1 MDAGTAG
8 GPTDIETLARL
19 AMAEGQAALSARDTD
34 AAQRWFGR
42 AHRLVPADP
51 NVMLGLASA
60 LIGDDPNRAAA
71 LFQRIARAHDS
82 GQAWLGLAACRFR
95 LEDQP
100 GAMDALEKRLS
111 DHALSADSLD
121 LIGRIAA
128 LTGWCGLHSDGR
140 LEIHPP
146 PNGPPPNGRGKV
158 QVLLDGRPVTGR
170 RLPRGW
176 VLASR
181 VDVSVGDAPLPGSP
195 IRIDVIRHVTGCVE
209 AADGGI
215 AGWAWHPNDPDTDPE
230 LTLVWPELGQ
240 DRRIVKLERGRH
252 FPHTGPLAQPR
263 GFTVAR
269 SELPTQGG
277 LVHVRGPNGRD
288 LLGSPLDPLAEEKA
302 NAAASIALAHAYA
315 ADQASPGAGSRPAML
330 ANAPVPGTA
339 IGADWRIRA
348 VTVVVPVHDGGSA
361 VRDCLRSLLAS
372 NGDARVLVVDDG
384 SRDPDLIA
392 HLTALAKAR
401 RIRLLRHETAQGFPA
416 AANAGMRAARGRDV
430 VLLNSDTLLPPD
442 WLPRLRAAAYASFD
456 IGTVTPLSNDASIVS
471 YPDHAGRNPRP
482 GQADV
487 NRIDRFARR
496 ANPDVTVDI
505 PVGVGFCLY
514 IRRDCLNAVGL
525 FRADVFAQGYGEE
538 NDLCLRARHLGW
550 RNVALPG
557 LFVGHLGGASFGS
570 AAAHLRDR
578 NGRILER
585 LHPGHDA
592 MIGAWAA
599 CDPLGPARR
608 RIDLKRWGR
617 PGRGE
622 SVILITHDD
631 GGGVE
636 ARVAASVAAH
646 RQVGLRPVVLRPAR
660 TASGD
665 PAIAVHDGTG
675 DDFANLVYAMPVEMD
690 ALLALLR
697 AGRPQSVEV
706 HHLIDFG
713 AAIYD
718 LLTRLALP
726 RDVFVHDYA
735 WFCPRVSL
743 VSRDH
748 YCGEPDLAGCS
759 VCIADN
765 GHFLSED
772 IPIAALRQRSAAFLA
787 SARSVV
793 VPCDDVGTRLRR
805 HFPVLAPRTVPH
817 EDDAA
822 FPPLRPPQPDRST
835 VRVCIV
841 GGIGLH
847 KGYDLILACARDAA
861 ARGLDLDFV
870 IVGNTTDDT
879 RLMAT
884 GRVFVTGRFRSGEA
898 TETIQRQN
906 ADIGFVAS
914 VCPETWCLTLG
925 DLWRAG
931 LPACAFD
938 FGAPAERIRRTGR
951 GFVLP
956 LGLPPAAINNAIM
969 TAVCAAREKVHPA
982 SVSGRTT
989 RHVASGQTHEFAM
1002 HAEK

>member
-1 MDAGTAG
+1 MNAATVGER
-8 GPTDIETLARL
+8 TDTETLARL
-19 AMAEGQAALSARDTD
+19 AMAEGQAALSARDTET
-34 AAQRWFGR
+34 ARRWFDR

-51 NVMLGLASA
+51 NVALGLAST
-60 LIGDDPNRAAA
+60 LIGDEPDRAAA
-71 LFQRIARAHDS
+71 LFHRIARAHDL

-95 LEDQP
+95 LDDWA
-100 GAMDALEKRLS
+100 GAMAALEKRLS

-128 LTGWCGLHSDGR
+128 RTGWCGLHSDGR
-140 LEIHPP
+140 LEIHPLP
-146 PNGPPPNGRGKV
+146 DGRGKV
-158 QVLLDGRPVTGR
+158 QVLLDGRSVRGR

-176 VLASR
+176 ALASR
-181 VDVSVGDAPLPGSP
+181 VDVRVGDVPLPGSP
-195 IRIDVIRHVTGCVE
+195 IRIEVIRHVTGCVE
-209 AADGGI
+209 AVDGGI
-215 AGWAWHPNDPDTDPE
+215 AGWAWHPNDPETDPE
-230 LTLVWPELGQ
+230 LTLVWPDLGQ
-240 DRRIVKLERGRH
+240 DRRIVTLERGRH
-252 FPHTGPLAQPR
+252 FPNTGPLAQPR

-269 SELPTQGG
+269 SELPAQGG

-288 LLGSPLDPLAEEKA
+288 LLGSPLDPLAGEKA
-302 NAAASIALAHAYA
+302 NAAAAIALGRAYA
-315 ADQASPGAGSRPAML
+315 ANQAPLGFGML
-330 ANAPVPGTA
+330 ADAPVPGA
-339 IGADWRIRA
+339 PIGADGRMRA
-348 VTVVVPVHDGGSA
+348 VTVVMPVHDGGSV

-372 NGDARVLVVDDG
+372 IGEARVLVVDDG

-392 HLTALAKAR
+392 HLAALAKAR
-401 RIRLLRHETAQGFPA
+401 RIQLLRHETAQGFPA

-430 VLLNSDTLLPPD
+430 VLLNSDTLVPPD
-442 WLPRLRAAAYASFD
+442 WLGRLRAAAYAARD
-456 IGTVTPLSNDASIVS
+456 IGTVTPLSNDASILS
-471 YPDHAGRNPRP
+471 YPDRAGRNPRP
-482 GQADV
+482 AQADV
-487 NRIDRFARR
+487 NRIDRLARR
-496 ANPDVTVDI
+496 ANPGLTIDI

-514 IRRDCLNAVGL
+514 IRRDCLNAAGL
-525 FRADVFAQGYGEE
+525 FRTDVFAQGYGEE

-557 LFVGHLGGASFGS
+557 LFVGHLGGASFGP
-570 AAAHLRDR
+570 AAVHLRAR

-599 CDPLGPARR
+599 RDPLGPARR
-608 RIDLKRWGR
+608 RIDLRRWSR

-636 ARVAASVAAH
+636 ARVAAAVTAH
-646 RQVGLRPVVLRPAR
+646 RQAGLRPVVLRPAR
-660 TASGD
+660 TASGG
-665 PAIAVHDGTG
+665 PAIAVHDGIG
-675 DDFANLVYAMPVEMD
+675 DDFVNLVYAMPAEMD
-690 ALLALLR
+690 ALLTLLR
-697 AGRPQSVEV
+697 AGRPRSVEV
-706 HHLIDFG
+706 HHLTDFG
-713 AAIYD
+713 AAVYD

-759 VCIADN
+759 ACIADN

-772 IPIAALRQRSAAFLA
+772 IPIAALRQRSAAFLT

-805 HFPVLAPRTVPH
+805 HFPVLTPRTVPH

-822 FPPLRPPQPDRST
+822 WPTVPPPRRDQGT
-835 VRVCIV
+835 MRVCV
-841 GGIGLH
+841 AGGIGLH
-847 KGYDLILACARDAA
+847 KGYDIILACARDAA

-870 IVGNTTDDT
+870 IVGNTTDDI

-884 GRVFVTGRFRSGEA
+884 GRVFVTGRFKPEEA
-898 TETIQRQN
+898 TETIRRQK
-906 ADIGFVAS
+906 ADLGFVPS

-956 LGLPPAAINNAIM
+956 LGLPPAAINTAIM
-969 TAVCAAREKVHPA
+969 TAVGAAREKMRRTP
-982 SVSGRTT
+982 VSGRTT
-989 RHVASGQTHEFAM
+989 RHVASGLTHDFAM

>member
-1 MDAGTAG
+1 MDTGTAG
-8 GPTDIETLARL
+8 GPSDTETLARL
-19 AMAEGQAALSARDTD
+19 AVTQGQNALRLRDNEAAR
-34 AAQRWFGR
+34 RWFDR
-42 AHRLVPADP
+42 AHRLVPVDP
-51 NVMLGLASA
+51 NVMLGLAST
-60 LIGDDPNRAAA
+60 LIGDDPERAAA
-71 LFQRIARAHDS
+71 LFQRVALAHDV
-82 GQAWLGLAACRFR
+82 GEAWLGLAACRFR
-95 LEDQP
+95 LDDP
-100 GAMDALEKRLS
+100 AGAMEALCKRLS
-111 DHALSADSLD
+111 DHALGADSLD

-128 LTGWCGLHSDGR
+128 RTGWCGLHSDGR

-146 PNGPPPNGRGKV
+146 PDGSGKL
-158 QVLLDGRPVTGR
+158 QVLLDGRPVPGR

-176 VLASR
+176 ALASR
-181 VDVSVGDAPLPGSP
+181 VDVRAGDIPLPGSP
-195 IRIDVIRHVTGCVE
+195 IRIGVIRHVTGCVE
-209 AADGGI
+209 AVDGGI
-215 AGWAWHPNDPDTDPE
+215 AGWAWHPHDPETDPD
-230 LTLVWPELGQ
+230 LTLVWPDLDQ
-240 DRRIVKLERGRH
+240 SRRIVALDRGGH

-269 SELPTQGG
+269 SELPAHGG
-277 LVHVRGPNGRD
+277 LVHVRAANGRD
-288 LLGSPLDPLAEEKA
+288 LLGSPLDPLAEANA
-302 NAAASIALAHAYA
+302 NAAAAIALGRTYGA
-315 ADQASPGAGSRPAML
+315 AQAPSGAAWRHTMLADAPAPGAP
-330 ANAPVPGTA
+330 
-339 IGADWRIRA
+339 IGADGRMRA
-348 VTVVVPVHDGGSA
+348 ITVVVPVHDGGSV

-372 NGDARVLVVDDG
+372 IGDARVLVVDDG

-392 HLTALAKAR
+392 HLAGLAKAR

-430 VLLNSDTLLPPD
+430 VLLNSDTLVPPN
-442 WLPRLRAAAYASFD
+442 WLARLRAAAYAARD
-456 IGTVTPLSNDASIVS
+456 IGTVTPLSNDASILS
-471 YPDHAGRNPRP
+471 YPAPAGRNPRP
-482 GQADV
+482 VQADV
-487 NRIDRFARR
+487 NRIDRYAHR
-496 ANPDVTVDI
+496 ANSGVTVDI

-514 IRRDCLNAVGL
+514 LRRDCLNAVGL

-570 AAAHLRDR
+570 AAAHLRAR

-592 MIGAWAA
+592 MIGEWASR
-599 CDPLGPARR
+599 DPLGAARR
-608 RIDLKRWGR
+608 RIDLRRWGR

-636 ARVAASVAAH
+636 ARVAASAAAH
-646 RQVGLRPVVLRPAR
+646 RQAGLRPVVLRPAR
-660 TASGD
+660 TASGE
-665 PAIAVHDGTG
+665 PAIGVHDGTG
-675 DDFANLVYAMPVEMD
+675 DDFANLVYAMPDEMD

-697 AGRPQSVEV
+697 AGRPRNVEV

-713 AAIYD
+713 AAVYD

-759 VCIADN
+759 ACVADN

-772 IPIAALRQRSAAFLA
+772 IPLPALRQRSAAFLA

-793 VPCDDVGTRLRR
+793 VPSDDVGTRLRR

-817 EDDAA
+817 EDDTAW
-822 FPPLRPPQPDRST
+822 PPLRQAQRDRGT
-835 VRVCIV
+835 VRVCVV

-847 KGYDLILACARDAA
+847 KGYDIVLACARDAA
-861 ARGLDLDFV
+861 NRDLDLEFV
-870 IVGNTTDDT
+870 VVGNTTDDT

-884 GRVFVTGRFRSGEA
+884 GRVFVTGRFGSGEA

-906 ADIGFVAS
+906 ADLGFVAS

-956 LGLPPAAINNAIM
+956 LGLPPAAINNAIV
-969 TAVCAAREKVHPA
+969 TAVCASREKTRPA
-982 SVSGRTT
+982 PVSGRTT
-989 RHVASGQTHEFAM
+989 RHVASGRPHDFAM